1 MSASSNPV
9 TLLVKEV
16 ASLIQ
21 NTNVRIILAQEEYK
35 NYKSISAADLL
46 AGINSPG
53 ARRDSN
59 TERNVGQIV
68 EQFSIDDRRTLIL
81 ILERFREERTK
92 DSGERTNGWE
102 TVKYEQQYLNYLVL
116 QFCRFFADEF
126 LSAAPET
133 DLSDWNFWLEKYP
146 YRPNEIESFARFKGF
161 HELQPTFAYDE
172 NDNLYSTYLKRKNK
186 ALQQQKPRSS
196 SDQALEYQLD
206 SLAKEKYVDIIV
218 RKKNGKR

>member
-1 MSASSNPV
+1 MHAIE
-9 TLLVKEV
+9 LLVKEL

-35 NYKSISAADLL
+35 NYKSISSADLL

-53 ARRDSN
+53 AKRDSD

-116 QFCRFFADEF
+116 QFCGFFADEF
-126 LSAAPET
+126 LSAAPEI
-133 DLSDWNFWLEKYP
+133 DLSDWNFWLDKYP
-146 YRPNEIESFARFKGF
+146 YRPGEIEGLTRFKGF
-161 HELQPTFAYDE
+161 HELQPTFEYDE
-172 NDNLYSTYLKRKNK
+172 NDNLYATYLKRKNK

-196 SDQALEYQLD
+196 SDQALEYHLD
-206 SLAKEKYVDIIV
+206 RLAKEKYVDIIA

>member
-1 MSASSNPV
+1 MQAIE
-9 TLLVKEV
+9 LLIKEV
-16 ASLIQ
+16 AGLIQ

-46 AGINSPG
+46 AGLNSTG
-53 ARRDSN
+53 ARRDSD
-59 TERNVGQIV
+59 TEKNIGQIV

-92 DSGERTNGWE
+92 HSGERTNGWE

-126 LSAAPET
+126 LSASPET
-133 DLSDWNFWLEKYP
+133 DLADWNFWLDKYP
-146 YRPNEIESFARFKGF
+146 YRRDEIEGFARFKGF
-161 HELQPTFAYDE
+161 HELQPTFEYDE

-206 SLAKEKYVDIIV
+206 RLEKENYVDIIV
-218 RKKNGKR
+218 RKKNGER